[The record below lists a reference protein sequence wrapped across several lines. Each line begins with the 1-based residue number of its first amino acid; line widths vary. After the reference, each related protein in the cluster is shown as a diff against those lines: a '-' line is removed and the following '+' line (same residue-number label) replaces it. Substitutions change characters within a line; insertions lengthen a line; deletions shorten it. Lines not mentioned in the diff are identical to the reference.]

1 MLTPKLPGKGLTRR
15 EMTLQTTYLIW
26 KTRENSQSVKKN
38 GKDSFSQNFL
48 RKAVETLK
56 SKRKAKCQ
64 EAQIS
69 SPSMR
74 ICNPSPQ
81 IPLD

>member
-1 MLTPKLPGKGLTRR
+1 MTP
-15 EMTLQTTYLIW
+15 QTTYPEEKPIR

-38 GKDSFSQNFL
+38 GKDSFNQNFL
-48 RKAVETLK
+48 KKTVETLI
-56 SKRKAKCQ
+56 SKWKTKCQ

-69 SPSMR
+69 SPLTR
-74 ICNPSPQ
+74 ICNPSLQ

>member
-1 MLTPKLPGKGLTRR
+1 MTP
-15 EMTLQTTYLIW
+15 QTTYLIW
-26 KTRENSQSVKKN
+26 KTRENSESVKKN
-38 GKDSFSQNFL
+38 GKDSFSQNVL
-48 RKAVETLK
+48 RKTVETLK
-56 SKRKAKCQ
+56 SKRKAKCL

-69 SPSMR
+69 SPLTR